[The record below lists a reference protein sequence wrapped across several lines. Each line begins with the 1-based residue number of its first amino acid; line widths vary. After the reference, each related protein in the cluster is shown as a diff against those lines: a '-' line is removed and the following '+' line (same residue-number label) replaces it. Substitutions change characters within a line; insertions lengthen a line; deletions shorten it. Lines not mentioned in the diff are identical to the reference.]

1 MASVCRWNLEQD
13 DRYFLRDLC
22 PQEGGYC
29 QGYQVESRRPLRGVC
44 RRLVEPRP
52 EQDIDLIQEL
62 RATVIPGLGWRTQS
76 YVVDGSEP
84 TEKYR

>member
-1 MASVCRWNLEQD
+1 M
-13 DRYFLRDLC
+13 
-22 PQEGGYC
+22 
-29 QGYQVESRRPLRGVC
+29 C
-44 RRLVEPRP
+44 RRLGKPRP

-62 RATVIPGLGWRTQS
+62 RATVIPGLGWRNQS